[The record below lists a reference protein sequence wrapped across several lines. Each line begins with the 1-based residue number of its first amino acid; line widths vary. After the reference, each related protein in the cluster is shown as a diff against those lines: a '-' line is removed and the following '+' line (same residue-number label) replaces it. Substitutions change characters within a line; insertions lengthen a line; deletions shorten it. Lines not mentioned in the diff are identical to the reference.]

1 MEFVKVNGRL
11 VPVDHSSVVAAPE
24 VEAAPVKPV
33 KAAPKPAKR
42 AKRKGKETAM
52 VEAAEVERAE
62 L

>member
-24 VEAAPVKPV
+24 VVAAPVKPV
-33 KAAPKPAKR
+33 KAAKPVKR

-52 VEAAEVERAE
+52 VEASEVERAE